1 MSFMIFT
8 GRFVYWVF
16 DLSGLVV
23 GMDFGR
29 LNRFAWYRL
38 AVIEGDGAE
47 ILVWSVEF
55 YGFYDE
61 LPLILDLFKLF

>member
-47 ILVWSVEF
+47 MLYW
-55 YGFYDE
+55 
-61 LPLILDLFKLF
+61 